1 MITSEQLQ
9 KIGIE
14 AQWTDALNHTFE
26 KFEINT
32 KDRMASFIGQ
42 CMHESGNFK
51 HLEENLNYSAVRLT
65 QIFPNRFTL
74 AKATDCVAKGK
85 PAIAEAMYGKR
96 ADLGNTQDGDGGKFF
111 GRGLIQLTG
120 RANYTAFATAI
131 AKPEIIENPSLL
143 ATPEYACLSAG
154 WFWNT
159 RKLNTCAD
167 TADYTTM
174 TKRINGGTLGLAERE
189 NNIKKILTILG
200 SS

>member
-1 MITSEQLQ
+1 MTSDQL
-9 KIGIE
+9 KLIGIDDKWL
-14 AQWTDALNHTFE
+14 QPLTDVF
-26 KFEINT
+26 T
-32 KDRMASFIGQ
+32 KYDISTPKRQASFIGQ
-42 CMHESGNFK
+42 CQHESRDFT
-51 HLEENLNYSAVRLT
+51 HLEEDLRYSAVRLV
-65 QIFPNRFTL
+65 QIFPHRFTL
-74 AKATDCVAKGK
+74 AKAQDCVAKGK
-85 PAIAEAMYGKR
+85 QAIAEGMYGHR

-120 RANYTAFATAI
+120 RANYTAFATAVD
-131 AKPEIIENPSLL
+131 KPEIIENPSLV

-159 RKLNTCAD
+159 KKLNTYAD